1 MRPITLKIPAGAF
14 ETLPRVGNYVRL
26 GDGSPT
32 VTVTD
37 EDSGEFANL
46 QAGDAVQ
53 FARPFRRLRVEHA
66 EVTTQTVVLDTGFG
80 RIIASRINGEV
91 QPIGG
96 AANLAAPPTVYAA
109 DVVAALE
116 SLTAKR
122 AALTDLTGCSIASA
136 NNATVTIV
144 SAAGNTAGV
153 RIATLNMRLS
163 SAGSAATNRLDLD
176 GVPLFTNMGVDQV
189 LAVKNVF
196 VPAGIKVDLV
206 SSSAD
211 AYICCAYEVLP

>member
-66 EVTTQTVVLDTGFG
+66 EATTQTVVLDTGFG
-80 RIIASRINGEV
+80 RIIAARINGEV

-96 AANLAAPPTVYAA
+96 AANTATPPTVYAA

-116 SLTAKR
+116 SITAKR
-122 AALTDLTGCSIASA
+122 TALTDLTGCTIDGAVGSSKTVVTALANVNGVRVAVWETSIGA
-136 NNATVTIV
+136 
-144 SAAGNTAGV
+144 TAGV
-153 RIATLNMRLS
+153 GDMSIGGQLLLRCGGTNMTETIRDLFIPAGLAIDISSS
-163 SAGSAATNRLDLD
+163 SAGA
-176 GVPLFTNMGVDQV
+176 
-189 LAVKNVF
+189 NVR
-196 VPAGIKVDLV
+196 I
-206 SSSAD
+206 
-211 AYICCAYEVLP
+211 AYEVL